1 MKLTNLK
8 ITPKLGILVG
18 VTLLGLC
25 VAGLLAGYLMQR
37 EMLNARIEQTR
48 AIVDMARNMALG
60 LQKQVEAGQMTK
72 EAAIAEFSKRGNT
85 LTFDKGNGYV
95 FAYTMD
101 GVAVLAPVP
110 GQIGQNRMDID
121 TGGRKLVR
129 ELRDGIAA
137 NGEIMLRY
145 EFRKPG
151 EEARLIRKF
160 SYAVPIPGWNM
171 FVGTGAYLDDLDTK
185 MKPIAAVLGLAI
197 LGIALVAGSIAWM
210 IGRSIS
216 KPLSQLGTRMQD
228 LAEGRLDGE
237 IPGIGRGDEIGAMAA
252 TVQIFKDNAVRIR
265 GLEQKEAEVQA
276 RAEAERRAA
285 MESIASDFERSVT
298 GIVRTVSTA
307 AAGMQTTAQ
316 SMTATASDASAR
328 AATVGAASQRSSDNV
343 GTVASAAEE
352 LSSSVTE
359 ISRQV
364 ARSSEIA
371 SKAVSDAE
379 RTNATVGALST
390 GAEKIGEVVK
400 LIHSIAGSN
409 QFAGAQRHHR
419 GGARRQFRPRFCGRG
434 VGSEGARQPDREGDR
449 GNLVA
454 GRGHAGFD
462 QRSRGLDRRHHRNH
476 LADERDHGF
485 DLDRR
490 RAAGRRYPRDRPQ
503 HSVGGG
509 RIERDLHPY
518 RRRHHGGGG
527 DRQGGVRGAGER
539 PRTRHPVR
547 HAAQRGRRIFGQGA
561 GGVSGGTQVLRWAKR
576 SVPTIHQRVSARMV
590 GTLRFAHPTSASPG
604 YSQGQSGNTNLFH
617 IKSQSNELTSR

>member
-25 VAGLLAGYLMQR
+25 AAGILAGYLMKR
-37 EMLNARIEQTR
+37 EMLNGRVEQTR

-60 LQKQVEAGQMTK
+60 LQKQVAAGQMTK

-85 LTFDKGNGYV
+85 LTFDNGNGYV

-101 GVAVLAPVP
+101 GIAVLAPVAS
-110 GQIGQNRMDID
+110 QIGQNRMDVD

-129 ELRDGIAA
+129 ELRDGVLKD
-137 NGEIMLRY
+137 GEVTLRY
-145 EFRKPG
+145 EFRRPG
-151 EEARLIRKF
+151 QEELIRKF

-171 FVGTGAYLDDLDTK
+171 FVGTGAYLDDLDAR
-185 MKPIAAVLGLAI
+185 MKPLAWLLGLAI
-197 LGIALVAGSIAWM
+197 LGIALVSGSIAWL

-216 KPLSQLGTRMQD
+216 KPLGQLGARMQE
-228 LAEGRLDGE
+228 LAEGKLDGA

-265 GLEQKEAEVQA
+265 GLEQKEADVQA
-276 RAEAERRAA
+276 RAEADRRAA
-285 MESIASDFERSVT
+285 MERIAGDFERSVT
-298 GIVRTVSTA
+298 GIVRSVSTA

-328 AATVGAASQRSSDNV
+328 AATVSSASQLSSDNV

-352 LSSSVTE
+352 LSSSVAE

-400 LIHSIAGSN
+400 LIHSIAAQTNLLALNATIEAARAGDSGRGFAVVASEVKALANQTAKATEEISSQVAAMQASTSEAVASIGGITETISQMSEITLSISTAVEQQGGATREIAKNIQSVATGSN
-409 QFAGAQRHHR
+409 EISSHI
-419 GGARRQFRPRFCGRG
+419 GGVTTAAAATGKAATEVLANARELDTQSGMLRSAVDEF
-434 VGSEGARQPDREGDR
+434 
-449 GNLVA
+449 LVKV
-454 GRGHAGFD
+454 
-462 QRSRGLDRRHHRNH
+462 
-476 LADERDHGF
+476 
-485 DLDRR
+485 
-490 RAAGRRYPRDRPQ
+490 RAA
-503 HSVGGG
+503 
-509 RIERDLHPY
+509 
-518 RRRHHGGGG
+518 
-527 DRQGGVRGAGER
+527 
-539 PRTRHPVR
+539 
-547 HAAQRGRRIFGQGA
+547 
-561 GGVSGGTQVLRWAKR
+561 
-576 SVPTIHQRVSARMV
+576 
-590 GTLRFAHPTSASPG
+590 
-604 YSQGQSGNTNLFH
+604 
-617 IKSQSNELTSR
+617 

>member
-1 MKLTNLK
+1 VKLTNLK

-137 NGEIMLRY
+137 NGEIMLRN

-151 EEARLIRKF
+151 EEALIRKF

-185 MKPIAAVLGLAI
+185 MKPIAAVLGFAI
-197 LGIALVAGSIAWM
+197 LGIALVAGGIAWM

-400 LIHSIAGSN
+400 LIHSIAAQTNLLALNATIEAARAGDSGRGFAVVASEVKALANQTAKATEEISSQVAAMQASTSEAVASIGGITETISQMSEITVSISTAVEQQGGATREIARNIQSVAAGSN
-409 QFAGAQRHHR
+409 EISTHI
-419 GGARRQFRPRFCGRG
+419 GGVTTAAAATGKAASEVLANARELDTQSGM
-434 VGSEGARQPDREGDR
+434 
-449 GNLVA
+449 L
-454 GRGHAGFD
+454 
-462 QRSRGLDRRHHRNH
+462 RS
-476 LADERDHGF
+476 AVDEFLGKV
-485 DLDRR
+485 
-490 RAAGRRYPRDRPQ
+490 RAA
-503 HSVGGG
+503 
-509 RIERDLHPY
+509 
-518 RRRHHGGGG
+518 
-527 DRQGGVRGAGER
+527 
-539 PRTRHPVR
+539 
-547 HAAQRGRRIFGQGA
+547 
-561 GGVSGGTQVLRWAKR
+561 
-576 SVPTIHQRVSARMV
+576 
-590 GTLRFAHPTSASPG
+590 
-604 YSQGQSGNTNLFH
+604 
-617 IKSQSNELTSR
+617 

>member
-1 MKLTNLK
+1 VKLTNLK

-25 VAGLLAGYLMQR
+25 VAGVLAGYLMQR
-37 EMLNARIEQTR
+37 EMLNGRIEQTR

-60 LQKQVEAGQMTK
+60 LQKQVAAGQMTK

-85 LTFDKGNGYV
+85 LTFDNGNGYV

-110 GQIGQNRMDID
+110 SQIGQNRMDVD

-129 ELRDGIAA
+129 ELRDGIVKD
-137 NGEIMLRY
+137 GEVTLRY
-145 EFRKPG
+145 EYRRPG
-151 EEARLIRKF
+151 QEELIRKF
-160 SYAVPIPGWNM
+160 SYAVPIPGWDM
-171 FVGTGAYLDDLDTK
+171 FVGTGAYLDDLDTR
-185 MKPIAAVLGLAI
+185 MKPLAWLLGLAI
-197 LGIALVAGSIAWM
+197 LGIALVAGSIASM

-216 KPLSQLGTRMQD
+216 KPLVQLGTRMRD

-276 RAEAERRAA
+276 RAEAERRAV

-400 LIHSIAGSN
+400 LIHSIAAQTNLLALNATIEAARAGDSGRGFAVVASEVKALANQTAKATEEISSQVAAMQASTSEAVASIGGITETISQMSQITVSISTAVEQQGGATREIARNIQSVAAGSN
-409 QFAGAQRHHR
+409 EISTHI
-419 GGARRQFRPRFCGRG
+419 GGVTTAAAATGQAASEVLANARELDTQSGMLRSAVDEF
-434 VGSEGARQPDREGDR
+434 
-449 GNLVA
+449 LVKV
-454 GRGHAGFD
+454 
-462 QRSRGLDRRHHRNH
+462 
-476 LADERDHGF
+476 
-485 DLDRR
+485 
-490 RAAGRRYPRDRPQ
+490 RAA
-503 HSVGGG
+503 
-509 RIERDLHPY
+509 
-518 RRRHHGGGG
+518 
-527 DRQGGVRGAGER
+527 
-539 PRTRHPVR
+539 
-547 HAAQRGRRIFGQGA
+547 
-561 GGVSGGTQVLRWAKR
+561 
-576 SVPTIHQRVSARMV
+576 
-590 GTLRFAHPTSASPG
+590 
-604 YSQGQSGNTNLFH
+604 
-617 IKSQSNELTSR
+617 

>member
-1 MKLTNLK
+1 VKLTNLK

-25 VAGLLAGYLMQR
+25 VAGVLAGYLMQR

-60 LQKQVEAGQMTK
+60 LQKQVAAGQMTK

-85 LTFDKGNGYV
+85 LTFDNGNGYV

-145 EFRKPG
+145 EYRRPG
-151 EEARLIRKF
+151 QDELIRKF

-171 FVGTGAYLDDLDTK
+171 FVGTGAYLDDLDSK
-185 MKPIAAVLGLAI
+185 MKPIALVLGIAI
-197 LGIALVAGSIAWM
+197 LGIAAIAGSIAWT

-216 KPLSQLGTRMQD
+216 RPLAQLGARMQD
-228 LAEGRLDGE
+228 LAAGRLDGE
-237 IPGIGRGDEIGAMAA
+237 IPGTGRGDEIGAMAA

-276 RAEAERRAA
+276 RVAAERRAA
-285 MESIASDFERSVT
+285 MENIAGDFERSVT
-298 GIVRTVSTA
+298 GIVRSVSTA

-316 SMTATASDASAR
+316 SMTTTASDASAR

-352 LSSSVTE
+352 LSSSVAE

-400 LIHSIAGSN
+400 LIHSIAAQTNLLALNATIEAARAGDSGRGFAVVASEVKALANQTAKATEEISSQVAAMQASTSEAVASIGGITETISQMSEITVSISTAVEQQGGATREIARNIQSVAAGSN
-409 QFAGAQRHHR
+409 EISTHI
-419 GGARRQFRPRFCGRG
+419 GGVTTAAAATGKAASEVLANARELDTQSGMLRSAVDEF
-434 VGSEGARQPDREGDR
+434 
-449 GNLVA
+449 LVKV
-454 GRGHAGFD
+454 
-462 QRSRGLDRRHHRNH
+462 
-476 LADERDHGF
+476 
-485 DLDRR
+485 
-490 RAAGRRYPRDRPQ
+490 RAA
-503 HSVGGG
+503 
-509 RIERDLHPY
+509 
-518 RRRHHGGGG
+518 
-527 DRQGGVRGAGER
+527 
-539 PRTRHPVR
+539 
-547 HAAQRGRRIFGQGA
+547 
-561 GGVSGGTQVLRWAKR
+561 
-576 SVPTIHQRVSARMV
+576 
-590 GTLRFAHPTSASPG
+590 
-604 YSQGQSGNTNLFH
+604 
-617 IKSQSNELTSR
+617 